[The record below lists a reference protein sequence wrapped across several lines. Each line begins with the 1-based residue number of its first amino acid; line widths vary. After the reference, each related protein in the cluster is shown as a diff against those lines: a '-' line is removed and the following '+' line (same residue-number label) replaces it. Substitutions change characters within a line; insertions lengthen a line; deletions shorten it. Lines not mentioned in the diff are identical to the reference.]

1 VKKRENKVQEK
12 LKELELIEEEFYD
25 EHKELDYTIEIS
37 EIEEL
42 TKEVKIQDINKQIEI
57 ISKHC
62 KKEVK

>member
-1 VKKRENKVQEK
+1 MKKRGNKVQEK

-42 TKEVKIQDINKQIEI
+42 TKEVKIQDINKQIEVI
-57 ISKHC
+57 AKHC